1 MKQIIFH
8 QLFEKET
15 STYSYIL
22 ADVDS
27 KEAVIIDPVIEMVE
41 RDLALL
47 RELGVELKY
56 VLDTHVHADHVT
68 ASGELRRRTGAK
80 VGVSAAYDLACV
92 DLHLNDGQEL
102 TLGEQRIQVLHTPG
116 HTSGCL
122 SYVIGDRVFTGD
134 ALLIRG
140 CGRTDFQG
148 GSAERLYESIRT
160 KIFTLPETTMIFPGH
175 DYKGFT
181 HSTVGL
187 ERLHNPRLRDSMTRE
202 EFVALM
208 GNLNLAYPKKIKEA
222 VPANLAC
229 GLPDIFAPMDPQL
242 LEGIPVVTATEIQP
256 RLGQILVIDV
266 RGDDEFNG
274 QLGHI
279 PTARLISLG
288 EGFSERLAKENRE
301 LETVFVCRSGK
312 RSLEA
317 TRRAQEL
324 GFSRVYSLAGGMIH
338 WNELN
343 LPRVSDLGGS

>member
-1 MKQIIFH
+1 MGQMIFH
-8 QLFEKET
+8 QLFEKES
-15 STYSYIL
+15 STYTYIV
-22 ADVDS
+22 ADSDTN
-27 KEAVIIDPVIEMVE
+27 EAVIIDPVIEMVE

-47 RELGVELKY
+47 RELGVHLKY

-68 ASGELRRRTGAK
+68 GSGELRRRTGAK
-80 VGVSAAYDLACV
+80 VGVSAAYDMACV

-102 TLGEQRIQVLHTPG
+102 KIGSHHLRVLHTPG

-122 SYVIGDRVFTGD
+122 SYVIEDRVFTGD

-148 GSAERLYESIRT
+148 GSAERLFESIRT
-160 KIFTLPETTMIFPGH
+160 KIFSLPETTMIFPGH

-187 ERLHNPRLRDSMTRE
+187 ERNHNPRLRDEMTRE
-202 EFVALM
+202 QFVELM
-208 GNLNLAYPKKIKEA
+208 ANLNLAYPKKIKEA
-222 VPANLAC
+222 VLANLAC
-229 GLPDIFAPMDPQL
+229 GLPDIFAPIDPQL
-242 LEGIPVVTATEIQP
+242 LEGIPVVTAPEIQP

-266 RGDDEFNG
+266 RGYDEFNG
-274 QLGHI
+274 ELGHI

-288 EGFSERLAKENRE
+288 EGFNERLSKENRE

-317 TRRAQEL
+317 ARRAHEL
-324 GFSRVYSLAGGMIH
+324 GFARVYSLSGGMLQ

-343 LPRVSDLGGS
+343 LPRVIDLRGS